1 MTNSWIVKPKP
12 NPSAQLKL
20 VCLPFE
26 GGGSNSFRNWVQFL
40 PKQIELLA
48 IEIPGRGQRLRE
60 PLRTRMHELVPD
72 ITSSLSKEL
81 DRPYA
86 LFGHSMGTLLGIELS
101 HHLRAEYQQEATHL
115 FFSGRGAPH
124 LPSKEKP
131 IHHLPEDEF
140 ITQIR
145 HYNGTPKEVLDHEEL
160 MELMVPILR
169 ADFEVCETYSYNNHP
184 KLSCPL
190 SIYGGLQ
197 DVAAPREAMQAW
209 AELTEGP
216 FNLRMFPGDHFFIL
230 SNTQTLLSSILK
242 DLNEH
247 FTLTSN

>member
-20 VCLPFE
+20 VCLPFA

-48 IEIPGRGQRLRE
+48 VEIPGRGQRLRE

-115 FFSGRGAPH
+115 FFSGRGAPQ
-124 LPSKEKP
+124 LPSKEKS

-145 HYNGTPKEVLDHEEL
+145 NYNGTPKEVLDHEDL

-169 ADFEVCETYSYNNHP
+169 ADFEVCETYSYNDHP

-190 SIYGGLQ
+190 SVYGGLQ
-197 DVAAPREAMQAW
+197 DSAAPREAW

-216 FNLRMFPGDHFFIL
+216 FNLRMFPGDHFFVL
-230 SNTQTLLSSILK
+230 SNTQTLLSSILR